1 MHKQSHSDKHKDY
14 FQAIIQLRPND
25 EKLLNFVLAQ
35 IEERKNVFIAK
46 QVQLKTGIDLYL
58 TDQRFARALGQKLKR
73 SFKGKLILSRQLHTR
88 DTQRSKDV
96 YRVTVCFRLNE
107 DKQNE

>member
-14 FQAIIQLRPND
+14 FQAIMQLRPND

-35 IEERKNVFIAK
+35 IEERKNVNIAK
-46 QVQLKTGIDLYL
+46 KVVLKTGIDLYIS
-58 TDQRFARALGQKLKR
+58 DQKFARSLGKKLKK

-88 DTQRSKDV
+88 DRMSSKDI

-107 DKQNE
+107 DKI